1 MSLRIKKPQKCWLSL
16 PLHIKLSFVSYFA
29 PSDDEWSRTDI
40 QDHKYS
46 EFLLLTSHILSWY
59 IFFNKHATL
68 KNVGMN
74 LKRHS
79 VSRTMVL
86 IDKGIQLPISDP

>member
-1 MSLRIKKPQKCWLSL
+1 M
-16 PLHIKLSFVSYFA
+16 VY
-29 PSDDEWSRTDI
+29 
-40 QDHKYS
+40 
-46 EFLLLTSHILSWY
+46 
-59 IFFNKHATL
+59 FFNKHATL